1 MKIGVDAGMLGIKD
15 ERLKV
20 GVWRVAKELLT
31 QLGNID
37 KINTYILYS
46 FHPIPMQV
54 MKLFGNSMVN
64 RVLSP
69 SFGWMQVR
77 LPIEL
82 YMHPVDVFIGLSQAL
97 PKTNAKTIGV
107 VYDLGFVKHPDFY
120 PDSALKLVRQ
130 TEYLTSHSDAIV
142 TISESIK
149 GEIVTFC
156 DYPESRIHV
165 ASPSIGETFTETG
178 HKYVHTRPYFL
189 CVGSL
194 KRGKNI
200 PTLIRAFS
208 RFLEITRKSIDLIL
222 VGSMYWQDT
231 KIVETILSEKIGDH
245 VIIKGYVKDGE
256 LASLY
261 RGAVAFVCPSIIEGF
276 GIPFVEAM
284 ASGIP
289 VIGSSIPVLKEVVGD
304 AGILVEPHDSDA
316 LAMAMEKV
324 ATGKTLR
331 ETLIKKGKVKAKQ
344 YSWQKMAKTVYDLL

>member
-1 MKIGVDAGMLGIKD
+1 MNIGVDAGMLGVND
-15 ERLKV
+15 ERLNV
-20 GVWRVAKELLT
+20 GVWRFANELLT
-31 QLGNID
+31 QLGKMD
-37 KINTYILYS
+37 KINSYILYS
-46 FHPIPMQV
+46 FHPIPTQV
-54 MKLFGNSMVN
+54 MQLFGNSMVN

-69 SFGWMQVR
+69 SFGWMQAR

-107 VYDLGFVKHPDFY
+107 VYDLGFTTHADFY
-120 PDSALKLVRQ
+120 RDSALKLVKQ
-130 TEYLTSHSDAIV
+130 TEHLTASSDAIV

-149 GEIVTFC
+149 REIVASYE
-156 DYPESRIHV
+156 YPENRIHV
-165 ASPSIGETFTETG
+165 AYPSMGEAFTSIGS
-178 HKYVHTRPYFL
+178 KYVSTRPYFL

-200 PTLIRAFS
+200 STLIRAFS
-208 RFLEITRKSIDLIL
+208 RFVKSTKTPIDLIL
-222 VGSMYWQDT
+222 VGSSYWQDAE
-231 KIVETILSEKIGDH
+231 IVETILSEKIGDH
-245 VIIKGYVKDGE
+245 VIIKGYVKDAA
-256 LASLY
+256 LACLY
-261 RGAVAFVCPSIIEGF
+261 RGALAFVCPSIIEGF